1 MKTPA
6 PIARQAFGSGQGQ
19 PLAIAPSALT
29 MLFASGSGPEVERVG
44 NAAVVPIVGPLSAT
58 PGFFLSYGEIVEMVQ
73 EAADSDAAQIVLR
86 IDSPGG
92 DVASLFSTC
101 KTIIGIA
108 QKAGKP
114 LITYVDGMACSA
126 GYALALCGQEIHITD
141 TSCVGHVGVLN
152 VMGSHYRADQ
162 NAGLDF
168 AVITSGARKADG
180 HPLVP
185 LSEQA
190 TASMQTQVDD
200 LASVFFEFAASRRPN
215 IAADGWRALQAN
227 SFIGGR
233 AVQQGLA
240 DSISDSFYAPTVS
253 TMDELKEA
261 LKAMLDSED
270 EEQAKKAKKALAALE
285 GEDDSEEEAPA
296 SEASEE
302 EPAAEDAPA
311 EDDEEDKESAPSAS
325 ASVDV
330 LKELVSLKREI
341 KALKQVDERKALMAK
356 RPDLTSDS
364 KYRAYMEQL
373 SLKDLRQAVA
383 LTPKNPAPNPAAAAQ
398 VVPTK
403 GKDQVTTL
411 GQAYKPAP
419 GEPDVAALM
428 GLRAETPEVHS
439 KDGVTVYS
447 RMTASQARAALAAK
461 AK

>member
-29 MLFASGSGPEVERVG
+29 MLFASGTGPEVERVG
-44 NAAVVPIVGPLSAT
+44 NVMVVPIAGPLSAT
-58 PGFFLSYGEIVEMVQ
+58 PGFFLSYGEIVAMVQ
-73 EAADSDAAQIVLR
+73 EAADSDASQIVLR

-108 QKAGKP
+108 EKAGKP
-114 LITYVDGMACSA
+114 LITHVDGMACSA
-126 GYALALCGQEIHITD
+126 GYALALCGQAIHITD

-168 AVITSGARKADG
+168 AVVTSGARKADG

-200 LASVFFEFAASRRPN
+200 LAEVFFRFAAERRPN
-215 IAADGWRALQAN
+215 INADGWRALQAN

-311 EDDEEDKESAPSAS
+311 EDEEDKESTPSAS

-356 RPDLTSDS
+356 RPDLTSDP

-383 LTPKNPAPNPAAAAQ
+383 LTPKNPTSNPAAAAQ

-403 GKDQVTTL
+403 GKEQ
-411 GQAYKPAP
+411 GKAEAYKPGD
-419 GEPDVAALM
+419 GEPDIDALM
-428 GLRAETPEVHS
+428 NIRAAAPQIER
-439 KDGVTVYS
+439 KDGRVVFA
-447 RMTASQARAALAAK
+447 RMTSSQAREALAAK